1 MKTAIYPGSFDPIT
15 MGHIDIIRRL
25 APLFDPLIVVVA
37 NSRNKNYLFQ
47 LREREE
53 LIRPN
58 LKDLPNV
65 RVESCD
71 GLIVDHARKVGASVM
86 IRGLRAVSDFE
97 VETAMAN
104 MNSKLAP
111 EIETMIVLTRPE
123 YSYIASRMVKE
134 VASHGADLNGMVPDN
149 VALALKQKFAKEKR

>member
-37 NSRNKNYLFQ
+37 NSRSKNYLFQ
-47 LREREE
+47 LQEREE

-58 LKDLPNV
+58 LKDLANV
-65 RVESCD
+65 RVESCE
-71 GLIVDHARKVGASVM
+71 GLIVEHARKVGASVM

-97 VETAMAN
+97 VEMSMAN
-104 MNSKLAP
+104 MNKKLAP
-111 EIETMIVLTRPE
+111 EIETMIVFTSQE
-123 YSYIASRMVKE
+123 YGYIASRMVKE
-134 VASHGADLNGMVPDN
+134 VASHGAKLDGMVPTN
-149 VALALKQKFAKEKR
+149 VAQAMKQKFAKEKR